1 MLRDLPTNE
10 FEDGNNDQD
19 DDDDDDDDGHYKRLD
34 DEIIIVLVYPTSVR
48 FIHFSYFFL
57 CL

>member
-1 MLRDLPTNE
+1 MLGDLPTNE
-10 FEDGNNDQD
+10 SEDGNNDQD
-19 DDDDDDDDGHYKRLD
+19 DDDDDDHYKRLD
-34 DEIIIVLVYPTSVR
+34 DEILIVLVYPTSVR